1 MTSNLDIQVDADVV
15 ARLVDHLRNGTTD
28 LADEDLFVPIS
39 HFTDPARAQAEIA
52 LLKRLPLLVAH
63 RSELPQPGD
72 FVTREIL
79 GMPLIIARQDDGS
92 VRAYLNMCRHRGGR
106 VEQDASGNKR
116 IFMCRYHGWSFERE
130 GGALRNVPYEQSYGP
145 IDRAE
150 SALISFRAEEYHG
163 LIYVDFSNDATRTLT
178 DWFGPQVDA
187 QIAPWGLADSQ
198 IVIDKTF
205 TMDINWKL
213 VMDGAIDIIH
223 PRFLHQNGVGK
234 LIETNVGVFRQYGPH
249 GKHFGARTKLRTLAE
264 QGDALALGSK
274 YIGSNLVLY
283 PNAMMIG
290 APEHVE
296 FWTVWP
302 SLESPTRS
310 TVQIRFLVRSEILD
324 EHIEKRVHK
333 SWEILEQA
341 ATQEDWPMER
351 WIQQNAQAWPHGVY
365 RYGRSELACAHLHRQ
380 LARDLDGAR

>member
-1 MTSNLDIQVDADVV
+1 MNSNLDIEVDADVV
-15 ARLVDHLRNGTTD
+15 SQLIEHLRRDTTD
-28 LADEDLFVPIS
+28 LAADDLFVPVS
-39 HFTDPARAQAEIA
+39 HFVDAQRARAEIA
-52 LLKRLPLLVAH
+52 LMKRLPLLVAH
-63 RSELPQPGD
+63 CSELPSPGD

-79 GMPLIIARQDDGS
+79 GLPLIISRQSDGG

-106 VEQDASGNKR
+106 VEQDAAGNKR
-116 IFMCRYHGWSFERE
+116 VFMCRYHGWSYERD
-130 GGALRNVPYEQSYGP
+130 GGGLRHVPYETSFGSIEREQS
-145 IDRAE
+145 R
-150 SALISFRAEEYHG
+150 LIAFRCEERHG
-163 LIYVDFSNDATRTLT
+163 LVYVDLANDATRTLA

-187 QIAPWGLADSQ
+187 QIAPWRLQDSR
-198 IVIDKTF
+198 IVIDKSF

-234 LIETNVGVFRQYGPH
+234 LIETNVGVFREYGRH
-249 GKHFGARTKLRTLAE
+249 GKHFGARTKLRTMAKD
-264 QGDALALGSK
+264 GSALDGGSR

-283 PNAMMIG
+283 PNSMMIG

-302 SLESPTRS
+302 ALDRATRC
-310 TVQIRFLVRSEILD
+310 TVQIRFLVRSDILD
-324 EHIEKRVHK
+324 EQIEKRVHK

-351 WIQQNAQAWPHGVY
+351 WIQQNAQAWPQGSF

-380 LARDLDGAR
+380 LARDLDGAA